1 MDIVRI
7 EQSFDRFEELLELIR
22 ASFAYMDGVIDPPS
36 SAHRLTPETL
46 MQKAKDEIALAALDG
61 DELLGCIFCKP
72 ELSSLYV
79 GKLAVSSK
87 AQGRGVGRALLSKAE
102 HTASSLGLAAL
113 RLETRIELTGNHQ
126 LFSAWGFART
136 AENSHP
142 GYDRITSI
150 EMTKRLG

>member
-7 EQSFDRFEELLELIR
+7 EKSFGRFDELLALIR
-22 ASFAYMDGVIDPPS
+22 SSFAYMDGVIDPPS
-36 SAHRLTPETL
+36 SAHRLTSDAL
-46 MQKAKDEIALAALDG
+46 MQKTKDEIAFVAIDG
-61 DELLGCIFCKP
+61 DHLLGCVFCKP
-72 ELSSLYV
+72 ETSSLYV
-79 GKLAVSSK
+79 GKLAVSAK
-87 AQGRGVGRALLSKAE
+87 AQGKGVGRALLAKAE
-102 HTASSLGLAAL
+102 DIASGLGLAAL

-126 LFSAWGFART
+126 RFSAWGFAKT